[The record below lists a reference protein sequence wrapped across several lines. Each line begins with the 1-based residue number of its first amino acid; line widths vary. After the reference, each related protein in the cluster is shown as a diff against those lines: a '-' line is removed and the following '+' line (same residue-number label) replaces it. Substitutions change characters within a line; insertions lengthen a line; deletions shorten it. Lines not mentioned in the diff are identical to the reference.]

1 VDNWQG
7 DIAPIGVAL
16 YSLGV
21 AGWTAVASV
30 EDDEI
35 VAFLDGTTDYDAR
48 RPDGPPVLQF
58 VVTQFDWTGAAHF
71 IAGVAVFDFFLP
83 DTPAAFEAQIECS
96 LDPALVCALLSDDG
110 VLRPGDTGDAVDQV
124 QEWLIAI
131 GYLSG
136 PATGT
141 YDAATEAA
149 VRAFQ
154 RDYRLSRDGRAG
166 PHTLG
171 LLESV
176 ASGTSGILMASRYG
190 VGPVL
195 FGTNSYDAWVALIA
209 LLGSPV
215 DTGWYTDAC
224 DGNQW
229 YKSTW
234 NGFTAIFTDRSGSA
248 EFDGWEVTDLATV
261 PSGLY
266 FVGGLRPGSTWQ
278 YVHGLGATWDPGYGV
293 FNLTAQFGYP
303 NGRFVTAPPSG
314 ADPSD
319 GAVVQHFG
327 TGTGGFV
334 SC

>member
-1 VDNWQG
+1 
-7 DIAPIGVAL
+7 
-16 YSLGV
+16 
-21 AGWTAVASV
+21 
-30 EDDEI
+30 
-35 VAFLDGTTDYDAR
+35 
-48 RPDGPPVLQF
+48 
-58 VVTQFDWTGAAHF
+58 
-71 IAGVAVFDFFLP
+71 
-83 DTPAAFEAQIECS
+83 
-96 LDPALVCALLSDDG
+96 
-110 VLRPGDTGDAVDQV
+110 
-124 QEWLIAI
+124 
-131 GYLSG
+131 
-136 PATGT
+136 
-141 YDAATEAA
+141 
-149 VRAFQ
+149 
-154 RDYRLSRDGRAG
+154 
-166 PHTLG
+166 
-171 LLESV
+171 
-176 ASGTSGILMASRYG
+176 
-190 VGPVL
+190 
-195 FGTNSYDAWVALIA
+195 
-209 LLGSPV
+209 V

-229 YKSTW
+229 FKSTW
-234 NGFTAIFTDRSGSA
+234 NGFSAIFTDRSGSA